1 MEFFFFLNYVHVKL
15 CGATCNEAVDQIWPA
30 GLWFDICDL
39 NGRNIYIEIYVAVA
53 EFDLL
58 VKL

>member
-1 MEFFFFLNYVHVKL
+1 MHVKL
-15 CGATCNEAVDQIWPA
+15 CGATCNEVVDQIWPT

-39 NGRNIYIEIYVAVA
+39 NGRNISVAVA